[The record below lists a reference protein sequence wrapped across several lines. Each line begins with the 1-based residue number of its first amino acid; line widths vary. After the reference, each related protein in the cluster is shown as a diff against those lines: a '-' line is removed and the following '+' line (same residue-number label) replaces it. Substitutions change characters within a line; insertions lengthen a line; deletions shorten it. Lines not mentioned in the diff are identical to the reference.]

1 MVKQGEPK
9 NAKPLLDLSLVSDEA
24 PSGNEPDSI
33 TKRELEVLDLAEKR
47 ARIKGVVQDISER
60 KIYAKRVF
68 VLVAVWLVGIF
79 IILLAQGFLS
89 PWGLFNLSENV
100 LLAVIGGTTV
110 NVVGIFLIVA
120 RYLFPKS

>member
-1 MVKQGEPK
+1 MAKQGELES
-9 NAKPLLDLSLVSDEA
+9 AKPTLDLTIVSDEA
-24 PSGNEPDSI
+24 PSGDEPDSI
-33 TKRELEVLDLAEKR
+33 TKKEIEALTLAEKR
-47 ARIKGVVQDISER
+47 VRIRGVVQDISER

-68 VLVAVWLVGIF
+68 VLVAVWLAGIS